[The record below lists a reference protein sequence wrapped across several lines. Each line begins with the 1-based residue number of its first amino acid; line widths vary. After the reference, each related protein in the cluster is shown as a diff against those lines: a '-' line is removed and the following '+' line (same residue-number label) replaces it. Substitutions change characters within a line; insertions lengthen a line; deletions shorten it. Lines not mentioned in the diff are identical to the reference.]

1 MMQFYI
7 PEVLAVEQID
17 DEGEKL
23 SEKIFREFEQA
34 KAKETKEWEIYNC
47 SELLDVNIVSRKM

>member
-17 DEGEKL
+17 DDGEKL
-23 SEKIFREFEQA
+23 SEKIFKEFEQL
-34 KAKETKEWEIYNC
+34 KSKEKNE
-47 SELLDVNIVSRKM
+47 

>member
-1 MMQFYI
+1 MQFYI

-23 SEKIFREFEQA
+23 SEKIFREFEQS
-34 KAKETKEWEIYNC
+34 KAKDANKDT
-47 SELLDVNIVSRKM
+47 

>member
-17 DEGEKL
+17 DDGDKL
-23 SEKIFREFEQA
+23 SEKVFKEFEML
-34 KAKETKEWEIYNC
+34 KTKETKE
-47 SELLDVNIVSRKM
+47 

>member
-34 KAKETKEWEIYNC
+34 KAKETKE
-47 SELLDVNIVSRKM
+47 

>member
-17 DEGEKL
+17 DEGEKM
-23 SEKIFREFEQA
+23 SEKVFNEFEKLKTKQ
-34 KAKETKEWEIYNC
+34 TKE
-47 SELLDVNIVSRKM
+47 

>member
-23 SEKIFREFEQA
+23 SEKIFKEFEQL
-34 KAKETKEWEIYNC
+34 KQKEKKNE
-47 SELLDVNIVSRKM
+47 